1 MPGIRERL
9 ELSDG
14 FSGVFDKYINK
25 LTNAFGKTQDM
36 HESLENMGRIGART
50 QDTLIAIGERSL
62 TAVGSIENLSAV
74 FMQLSSEADADS
86 EILNSVFDMYI
97 AKMEESEAV
106 WTSAADGLNK
116 RNLMATHSFEEL
128 QKKGF
133 IKTAEEADKSSRETE
148 KMGQKSSKIFDG
160 LGKKLT
166 RLGLIFFSMRK
177 MVQYVKNAMDRVPDD
192 VSKPFNDLK
201 DNVSMIF
208 SGVVGKGM
216 EALAGPLQKLTDFIN
231 GDQGTKM
238 IAVLEKVG
246 ELIGQGIGVALEMV
260 FNLISL
266 VSENFQT
273 MGITASDVF
282 TVVGGII
289 GGFYSFFYNIVAD
302 IYNALAILGEFVVN
316 FLDNPLA
323 AIVRLI
329 TDVADWVLGILENIA
344 VAIDKVFGSNI
355 ASTLGSWR
363 DTMYNWA
370 EEKIGG
376 KDIKLNRMEKLEYS
390 DVIAKFANAGASFG
404 DSLSQV
410 SYEDTMT
417 SKIKNI
423 DKNTKA
429 IKDSVSK
436 EDLKDIIDMA
446 ERRFVNQ
453 VNLTAQTPIIT
464 INGANTGNSAQDRRL
479 LANAIRDILVEQVA
493 AAPTSPG
500 FAYSG
505 GY

>member
-14 FSGVFDKYINK
+14 FSGVFDRYINK
-25 LTNAFGKTQDM
+25 LTKSIEKTQEMEGQMSTVNAFLLK
-36 HESLENMGRIGART
+36 SA
-50 QDTLIAIGERSL
+50 A
-62 TAVGSIENLSAV
+62 AALSAV
-74 FMQLSSEADADS
+74 EGIEDINTA
-86 EILNSVFDMYI
+86 
-97 AKMEESEAV
+97 MEEAGQMEIPTIWDFFDKMPQKAEK
-106 WTSAADGLNK
+106 AAKSTKKLEK
-116 RNLMATHSFEEL
+116 QSHSFL
-128 QKKGF
+128 
-133 IKTAEEADKSSRETE
+133 
-148 KMGQKSSKIFDG
+148 DG
-160 LGKKLT
+160 IGKKIKRLT
-166 RLGLIFFSMRK
+166 VMFFSIRK
-177 MVQYVKNAMDRVPDD
+177 MIQYVRNAMERVPDD
-192 VSKPFNDLK
+192 VAQPFNDLK
-201 DNVSMIF
+201 DKISRIF

-282 TVVGGII
+282 KVIGGII
-289 GGFYSFFYNIVAD
+289 GGFYAFFYNIVAD
-302 IYNALAILGEFVVN
+302 IYNALAILGEFVAN

-363 DTMYNWA
+363 EKMYNWA

-376 KDIKLNRMEKLEYS
+376 KNIKLNRMEKLEYS
-390 DVIAKFANAGASFG
+390 DVISNFANQGAAFG

-417 SKIKNI
+417 SKIKDI

>member
-14 FSGVFDKYINK
+14 FSGVFDRYIQK
-25 LTNAFGKTQDM
+25 LTKSIDKTQEMEGQMSLVNAFLLK
-36 HESLENMGRIGART
+36 S
-50 QDTLIAIGERSL
+50 
-62 TAVGSIENLSAV
+62 AVAALSAV
-74 FMQLSSEADADS
+74 EGIEDINTA
-86 EILNSVFDMYI
+86 
-97 AKMEESEAV
+97 MEEAGQMEIPTI
-106 WTSAADGLNK
+106 WD
-116 RNLMATHSFEEL
+116 
-128 QKKGF
+128 
-133 IKTAEEADKSSRETE
+133 IYE
-148 KMGQKSSKIFDG
+148 KMPQKAEKAAESTKKLEKQSHNFLDG
-160 LGKKLT
+160 IGKKIRRLT
-166 RLGLIFFSMRK
+166 VMFFSLRK
-177 MVQYVKNAMDRVPDD
+177 IIQYVRNTMERVPDD
-192 VSKPFNDLK
+192 VAKPFNDLK
-201 DNVSMIF
+201 DNISRIF
-208 SGVVGKGM
+208 GGVVGKGM

-231 GDQGTKM
+231 GEQGTKM
-238 IAVLEKVG
+238 IAVLEKIG

-289 GGFYSFFYNIVAD
+289 GGFYAFFYNIVAD
-302 IYNALAILGEFVVN
+302 IYNALAILGEFVAN

-329 TDVADWVLGILENIA
+329 TDVADWALGILENIA

-376 KDIKLNRMEKLEYS
+376 KNIKLNRMEKLEYS
-390 DVIAKFANAGASFG
+390 DVIAKFANEGAAFG

-417 SKIKNI
+417 SKIKDI